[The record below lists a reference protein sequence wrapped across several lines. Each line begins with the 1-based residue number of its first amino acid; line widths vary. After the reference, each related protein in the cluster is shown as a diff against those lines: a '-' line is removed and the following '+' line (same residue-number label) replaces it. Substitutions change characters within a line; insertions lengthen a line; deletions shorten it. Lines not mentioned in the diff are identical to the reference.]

1 MFLFAAQS
9 CLFLLFWTILPNYF
23 IFYICNTKKWKHKAF
38 KAKGSGHFQDWEGSK
53 NLLVFSP
60 LQQMIVGTEMTV
72 DEANWDAE
80 DVQPNADAPLQ
91 SLRKRQIE
99 LIHGALLVE
108 GQEQE
113 DQGTQ

>member
-1 MFLFAAQS
+1 
-9 CLFLLFWTILPNYF
+9 
-23 IFYICNTKKWKHKAF
+23 
-38 KAKGSGHFQDWEGSK
+38 
-53 NLLVFSP
+53 
-60 LQQMIVGTEMTV
+60 MIVGTEMTV

-108 GQEQE
+108 GQEQQ

>member
-1 MFLFAAQS
+1 MNWIVITAFDDD
-9 CLFLLFWTILPNYF
+9 LLDDPSKRI
-23 IFYICNTKKWKHKAF
+23 HKAF